1 MWVGSMFD
9 KELFLQIAKEMG
21 IEVEELSENNKDMA
35 NGTDIDIKEV
45 IDEIFNASIEDLM
58 GEYNENN
65 KEWCTT

>member
-1 MWVGSMFD
+1 MFD

-45 IDEIFNASIEDLM
+45 IDEIFNTSIEDLLE
-58 GEYNENN
+58 EYIENN
-65 KEWCTT
+65 KEWYTN

>member
-1 MWVGSMFD
+1 MFD

-21 IEVEELSENNKDMA
+21 IEVEELSENNKDLA

-65 KEWCTT
+65 KE

>member
-1 MWVGSMFD
+1 MFD

-45 IDEIFNASIEDLM
+45 IDEIFNASIEDLAE
-58 GEYNENN
+58 EYIENN
-65 KEWCTT
+65 KE

>member
-1 MWVGSMFD
+1 MFD

-35 NGTDIDIKEV
+35 NGTDIGIREV

-65 KEWCTT
+65 KE

>member
-1 MWVGSMFD
+1 MFD
-9 KELFLQIAKEMG
+9 KELFLQIAQEMG

-45 IDEIFNASIEDLM
+45 IDEIFNTSIEDLLE
-58 GEYNENN
+58 EYIENN

>member
-1 MWVGSMFD
+1 MFD

-21 IEVEELSENNKDMA
+21 IEVEELSENDKDMA

-45 IDEIFNASIEDLM
+45 IDEIFNTSIEDLLE
-58 GEYNENN
+58 EYIENN

>member
-1 MWVGSMFD
+1 MFD
-9 KELFLQIAKEMG
+9 KELFLHIAKEMG

-65 KEWCTT
+65 KE

>member
-1 MWVGSMFD
+1 MFD

-45 IDEIFNASIEDLM
+45 IDEIFNTSIEDLLE
-58 GEYNENN
+58 EYIENN
-65 KEWCTT
+65 KE

>member
-1 MWVGSMFD
+1 MFD

-65 KEWCTT
+65 KE

>member
-1 MWVGSMFD
+1 MFD

-21 IEVEELSENNKDMA
+21 IEVEELSENDKDMA

-45 IDEIFNASIEDLM
+45 IDEIFNTRIEDLLE
-58 GEYNENN
+58 EYIENN